1 MSGSEC
7 TEYSDGFLDSQ
18 SLRESL
24 ECWFD
29 ASRPKGVIMCSRSYL
44 ASPNPALE
52 IKNTGT
58 VGLPLSSRDAA
69 AIKEA
74 SHPAPFGKGSETL
87 IDGMNMAFSTSYY
100 NSS

>member
-1 MSGSEC
+1 MPQSDHTEDSEDGS
-7 TEYSDGFLDSQ
+7 LDSQ

-24 ECWFD
+24 DCWFD
-29 ASRPKGVIMCSRSYL
+29 SSRPKGVIMCSRSYST
-44 ASPNPALE
+44 SPNPALE
-52 IKNTGT
+52 IKGTGT

-87 IDGMNMAFSTSYY
+87 VDGMRIPV
-100 NSS
+100 